1 MQGGLRWQWR
11 YVSSLC
17 EISMMW
23 QWMQWTRRS
32 ASDLRLWMVGIW
44 WLLCVQPA
52 VAFFQDRSLEVLQR
66 IFLCCVKVSSAL
78 SQNFQQWRELQQ
90 GKLDSCKLTSAP
102 FFKWFHLRCCM
113 ERVYDMPLPHNAP
126 VLYGGQFQVH
136 FASSGPFRLCFDLFF
151 HHACLLAGD
160 TYHWS
165 DRVELNWESG
175 KTLILSQGR
184 DERGLSFLPRTV
196 ALKVSA
202 KQCVEKY
209 QSNEEDP
216 AVSAVD
222 LPWCWYLAKP
232 IWLECFLWALV
243 KGCGQLYWLWHCSV
257 LRSDIVVQCLV
268 PLCHW
273 QRSVRSNISFAAY
286 SSTPTYHS
294 TGGIV
299 TAKQCP
305 PRWLDLGVLCPLE
318 NCAYLAGCSKRTDAL
333 EDCIVIF
340 SKIVDSSFRTA
351 LAHFPPP
358 SLAWTSVEARFKKGH
373 RKGESYNFASSF
385 WRVSEFYY
393 GTSRVSYIFQKYPKE
408 QPVRS
413 PWRKGWT
420 SEVGFLW
427 P

>member
-1 MQGGLRWQWR
+1 MN
-11 YVSSLC
+11 
-17 EISMMW
+17 
-23 QWMQWTRRS
+23 
-32 ASDLRLWMVGIW
+32 
-44 WLLCVQPA
+44 
-52 VAFFQDRSLEVLQR
+52 
-66 IFLCCVKVSSAL
+66 K
-78 SQNFQQWRELQQ
+78 
-90 GKLDSCKLTSAP
+90 
-102 FFKWFHLRCCM
+102 
-113 ERVYDMPLPHNAP
+113 AP
-126 VLYGGQFQVH
+126 VPC
-136 FASSGPFRLCFDLFF
+136 S
-151 HHACLLAGD
+151 
-160 TYHWS
+160 
-165 DRVELNWESG
+165 
-175 KTLILSQGR
+175 I
-184 DERGLSFLPRTV
+184 

-286 SSTPTYHS
+286 SSTPTYFS

-393 GTSRVSYIFQKYPKE
+393 GTSRVSYIFQKYPKDNLWGVHGE
-408 QPVRS
+408 RVGPQRLGFCDLRSWAGSRILSTGTSPINLTIAPHTEEITKCTRSWNATSSTKLKISAAGCALLYWFSPSVDNSIFPHLSHLSFWHDPSLQFFIKVRGCS
-413 PWRKGWT
+413 
-420 SEVGFLW
+420 W
-427 P
+427 PA